1 VKSAGMVNN
10 LPFTGFETTVDFPAP
25 PNSPGAPGRIFFVA
39 TRSVSPGYFQALG
52 IPLKEGRDFTQTD
65 NQKDAPCVRIV
76 NEAMAR
82 RYWSGEDPVG
92 KQVLRACRNDAPA
105 LIVGVVADSKQE
117 SVDSQVE
124 PEVYLPYAQLPF
136 ASFMVT
142 FVIRTASSPTD
153 VAAAVRGAVWEI
165 DHDQPVIQI
174 RTLENVV
181 LESVWRQRVSAS
193 MLGVFAAIALM
204 LSAVGIY
211 GVFSY
216 SVSRRTHEIGIRTA
230 LGATR
235 GDILRLVV
243 GEGMVLALVGVGLG
257 VLAALGL
264 TRLLAGILYGIHPRD
279 PLTFTGLSLL
289 LMGVALLA
297 VYVPGRRAT
306 RVDPMMA
313 LRHE

>member
-1 VKSAGMVNN
+1 
-10 LPFTGFETTVDFPAP
+10 
-25 PNSPGAPGRIFFVA
+25 
-39 TRSVSPGYFQALG
+39 
-52 IPLKEGRDFTQTD
+52 
-65 NQKDAPCVRIV
+65 
-76 NEAMAR
+76 
-82 RYWSGEDPVG
+82 
-92 KQVLRACRNDAPA
+92 
-105 LIVGVVADSKQE
+105 
-117 SVDSQVE
+117 
-124 PEVYLPYAQLPF
+124 
-136 ASFMVT
+136 
-142 FVIRTASSPTD
+142 
-153 VAAAVRGAVWEI
+153 
-165 DHDQPVIQI
+165 
-174 RTLENVV
+174 
-181 LESVWRQRVSAS
+181 